1 MFRLKFPLAILFS
14 VLLAACGGSSDS
26 VIPETGGNDGGTG
39 GGGGDTP
46 VNLSSVT
53 YFPMNFF
60 LQGEGYVDGEVF
72 AGLMF
77 DPLVKAYVIAPV
89 GARTLEPVTASIND
103 FNISVNGQAINRF
116 EQYAMLQKIVGLPV
130 ELNTAIIIDA
140 SGTARSQVNKASLI
154 SAVNAY
160 FDAVINSTDSVIR
173 NQQFTVW
180 IYGDEIETPLDTFS
194 DAAAAKTA
202 AASAI
207 NTRWDQLGGGSATY
221 EAIVNAVGSYFGTSP
236 TDSFEEYDMVN
247 DGIGDLLDGYD
258 FSRSNHA
265 MSKLSL
271 SNVVLIGAGGM
282 PSNNVFNAESVTAA
296 LNWQSLIVYDTDADT
311 ESDGGDDPAEE
322 DASPIADSPVTY
334 LGKPLFFVHVGGNS
348 AEKTVTDLASVTIDG
363 SGYNFAAALI
373 AAQQNSISVR
383 SRNNNQH
390 LVRFAVRE
398 RDGKHNLLFSSRA
411 AGYNFGLTTELDV
424 SAYVE
429 ANDTDPV
436 LFPIPDQVPA
446 RVEITTANN
455 DFLAGGRVRIA
466 DAPRL
471 YPATRYTVTSYG
483 AADYSWTVG
492 GSSRTAAADGSITI
506 STADLNQKVKLTN
519 NSLLPLVT
527 AETELLITN

>member
-14 VLLAACGGSSDS
+14 VLLAACGGSSDDS
-26 VIPETGGNDGGTG
+26 VIPDTGGNDGGTG
-39 GGGGDTP
+39 NGGGDTP

-60 LQGEGYVDGEVF
+60 LQGEGYVGGEVF
-72 AGLMF
+72 DGLMF

-160 FDAVINSTDSVIR
+160 FDAVISSTDLVIK
-173 NQQFTVW
+173 NQKFTVW
-180 IYGDEIETPLDTFS
+180 IYGDVVEPVTTFS
-194 DAAAAKTA
+194 VAAAAKTA

-207 NTRWDQLGGGSATY
+207 NTRWSQLGEGSSTY
-221 EAIVNAVGSYFGTSP
+221 EAIVSAVGSYKGKSP
-236 TDSFEEYDMVN
+236 TDSVKDYDMTI
-247 DGIGDLLDGYD
+247 DGVADLRDGYD
-258 FSRSNHA
+258 FDPINHA
-265 MSKLSL
+265 MSKLRL

-398 RDGKHNLLFSSRA
+398 RDGKHNLLFSSRSV
-411 AGYNFGLTTELDV
+411 GFNFGLTTELDLTG
-424 SAYVE
+424 SGAIALPE
-429 ANDTDPV
+429 P
-436 LFPIPDQVPA
+436 
-446 RVEITTANN
+446 RVEITTENN
-455 DFLAGGRVRIA
+455 DFLAGSSIPVSSVT
-466 DAPRL
+466 RL
-471 YPATRYTVTSYG
+471 YPATRYTTTAYDPL
-483 AADYSWTVG
+483 DYSWTVDG
-492 GSSRTAAADGSITI
+492 IPRAADPTNGSITI
-506 STADLNQKVKLTN
+506 SAADEGKDVVLTN
-519 NSLLPLVT
+519 NSLSTGTTT
-527 AETELLITN
+527 ATLTITN